1 MQEACSAI
9 LEIFV
14 LMILFYRQTFY
25 LKARQ
30 EASLIKKLT
39 VIKLTYMLCY
49 DFNINI
55 FEVKLQQ

>member
-30 EASLIKKLT
+30 EASLIKKFNCYK
-39 VIKLTYMLCY
+39 VNIHVCY